1 MHMNYIILIPVF
13 NDWECLALLHEK
25 ISTFFSKQLP
35 NDNFRIFAVN
45 DFSTQPAP
53 QESLQQ
59 ISIIHL
65 NRNMGHQRAIAIGL
79 SYIAENETCDKVIVM
94 DSDGEDVPEDIIKLI
109 QKQDANNN
117 KVVFAQRTK
126 RKEGLV
132 FKLFYAVYKFLF
144 KRLTGNPINFGNFC
158 LLNFETVKKLVFV
171 PEIWNHFAS
180 AVIRSKVAYTTVPIE
195 KGVRLAGN
203 SKMNFN
209 SLILHGLS
217 AISVYI
223 ETVSIRLILY
233 SLIFLGISLSGII
246 GVTAIRL
253 FTSWAIP
260 GWATFTVLALAIMSF
275 QALLVFLFLVFMVLS
290 YRSNKQIIPAYEY
303 KHFIQSVVSK

>member
-1 MHMNYIILIPVF
+1 MNYIILIPVF
-13 NDWECLALLHEK
+13 NDWECLALLHDK
-25 ISTFFSKQLP
+25 IDAFFNHKLP
-35 NDNFRIFAVN
+35 NDSFRIFAVN
-45 DFSTQPAP
+45 DFSTLPAP
-53 QESLQQ
+53 EEKLQH
-59 ISIIHL
+59 ISVIHL
-65 NRNMGHQRAIAIGL
+65 NRNLGHQRAIAIGL

-109 QKQDANNN
+109 QQQAAEPN

-144 KRLTGNPINFGNFC
+144 KKLTGHPINFGNFC
-158 LLNFETVKKLVFV
+158 LLNFETVKKVVFV

-180 AVIRSKVAYTTVPIE
+180 AVIRSKVTYTTVPIE
-195 KGVRLAGN
+195 KGLRLAGN

-233 SLIFLGISLSGII
+233 SLIFLGVAITGIVA
-246 GVTAIRL
+246 VTGIRL
-253 FTSWAIP
+253 FTEWAIP

-275 QALLVFLFLVFMVLS
+275 QALIVFLFLVFMVLS
-290 YRSNKQIIPAYEY
+290 YRSNKQIIPAHEY
-303 KHFIQSVVSK
+303 KHFIQTVSKK